1 MRDIA
6 RFFARNQIQPEQ
18 LIYLTRENQRTV
30 LYLLDGHVVTT
41 SIPQKD
47 IRAWLGEEDFIN
59 ISKGIT
65 VRKDQIVD
73 ISAAGVYTMTDGRR
87 FNGRQRHMTEHKL
100 LRRELLPLL
109 PPEESHETPMELLR
123 KCELMDAMP
132 LPFCVIELTFD
143 ANGHGID
150 FVFRYCNAAQL
161 ALEGLSGEEV
171 LDRSFYSVFPD
182 GDKKW
187 LVLFADVALNG
198 SHYKL
203 RDYNARLKRTITFS
217 CYCPQRG
224 YCACLIITED

>member
-6 RFFARNQIQPEQ
+6 RFFARNQINPEQ
-18 LIYLTRENQRTV
+18 LIYLTRENQRTA

-73 ISAAGVYTMTDGRR
+73 ISATGVYTMTDGRT
-87 FNGRQRHMTEHKL
+87 FNGRQRHMTEHKQ

-109 PPEESHETPMELLR
+109 SAEQQEVPMELLQ
-123 KCELMDAMP
+123 KCSLMDTMP
-132 LPFCVIELTFD
+132 LPFCVIELVFD
-143 ANGHGID
+143 ASGHGID
-150 FVFRYCNAAQL
+150 FMFRYCNPAQL
-161 ALEGLSGEEV
+161 RLEGLQAEQV
-171 LDRSFYSVFPD
+171 LNCSFYSIFPN

-187 LVLFADVALNG
+187 LVIYADVALNG
-198 SHYKL
+198 THYEL
-203 RDYNARLKRTITFS
+203 HEYNARLRKNVTFCCFS
-217 CYCPQRG
+217 PQKG
-224 YCACLIITED
+224 YCACLIVPEE